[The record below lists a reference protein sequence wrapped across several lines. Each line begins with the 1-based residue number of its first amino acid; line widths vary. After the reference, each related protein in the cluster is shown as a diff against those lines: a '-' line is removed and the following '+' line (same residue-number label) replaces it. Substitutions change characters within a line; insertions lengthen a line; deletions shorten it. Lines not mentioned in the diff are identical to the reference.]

1 MSGKPNRYASD
12 PAMYRDQYMETLGL
26 RANIDDMNL
35 QANKTYK
42 ATGQLPPVSQ
52 MPETR
57 TTSEILAD
65 NERLKID
72 LIKILAPI
80 TDAQLALAIIQR
92 LQNSPFNTSGGLFT
106 FFAQRAPE
114 IVKQLQKSYSL
125 KIKGDQNDVE
135 TFVSFI
141 ESMFTQTKSMTSTVS
156 DFFKNSSNKEYN
168 ILDAKDFNKIYIFFN
183 NVIAKLSA
191 IAKPSSEI
199 GKQCNRIAKSLST
212 YSKFLS
218 YVELFNNVKQII
230 TLDPEKYS
238 MIESGNQI
246 NLLDNFYDVNTRY
259 IEIMRS
265 FPSENRLYTLLEQL
279 DTASKNKQTGLI
291 SNILLS
297 IEELV
302 SMTNE
307 ITILNNDITDLNIRL
322 KNIKDGVIIIQPQQ
336 EQEQTQK
343 QKIMNDIVEIDKK
356 IDYKQGLIFNIEKN
370 IEKSPDQE
378 KRLRE
383 SILRYKKDIEK
394 LIENRNKKETELQE
408 LELNENNLPSAPPLP
423 QSEDNQEQQIP
434 TDQLPEINLQPSPPP
449 PKQHDTGGGEGEP
462 RKKSDAEITLENKI
476 NFINK
481 QVNIAKKRANDH
493 YEALQ
498 KIDPINN
505 KDEYDR
511 INKNFNFENKLISGY
526 EYQLAIKQAEL
537 KKISGNGI
545 MKRRGRPRGC
555 GIVKQKPYSES
566 VKAHVSY
573 DKGIMESPRFV
584 RFGKYLVNNHKLNND
599 DIFALK
605 QPSGGALQEF
615 PSIRLSKHLSNVI
628 KKMVGGGVPS
638 YNDLNGLSEPE
649 KTYLHKVSTRSN
661 IVDKFSIPAPNKD
674 QYEKDIH
681 EFEVLKG
688 EIMAGNDSKELIKKF
703 KLHLMKLSKMGS
715 LPKREVSEVM
725 EELIQMGY

>member
-1 MSGKPNRYASD
+1 MSGKPNRYPSD
-12 PAMYRDQYMETLGL
+12 PAMYRDQYMEALEL
-26 RANIDDMNL
+26 RSNIDDMNL

-72 LIKILAPI
+72 LVKILAPVA
-80 TDAQLALAIIQR
+80 DSQLALAIIQR
-92 LQNSPFNTSGGLFT
+92 IQNSPFNTSGSLFT

-114 IVKQLQKSYSL
+114 IVTQLKKSYSL
-125 KIKGDQNDVE
+125 KIKGDQNDIE

-141 ESMFTQTKSMTSTVS
+141 EEMFTKTKAITSTVS
-156 DFFKNSSNKEYN
+156 DFFKNSSKTEYN
-168 ILDAKDFNKIYIFFN
+168 ILDAKDFNKIYLFFDN
-183 NVIAKLSA
+183 IIAKLST

-199 GKQCNRIAKSLST
+199 GKRCNRIAKSLST
-212 YSKFLS
+212 YSKFVS
-218 YVELFNNVKQII
+218 YKEMFDNVKQIV
-230 TLDPEKYS
+230 TLDPEKFS
-238 MIESGNQI
+238 MMESGKRTNM
-246 NLLDNFYDVNTRY
+246 LDNFYDINTRY
-259 IEIMRS
+259 MEILKT

-279 DTASKNKQTGLI
+279 DNASKNKQTDLV

-297 IEELV
+297 IEGLV
-302 SMTNE
+302 SMTDE
-307 ITILNNDITDLNIRL
+307 ITALNEDINEFKIQINTIDISQPLGNLDTMTIEQLQILRKDITDKINRIDNDLNN
-322 KNIKDGVIIIQPQQ
+322 KNINKETKIKYKGNKKILLSNIEIIDDTINKKLDEQENNDDGVGQPQI
-336 EQEQTQK
+336 TT
-343 QKIMNDIVEIDKK
+343 D
-356 IDYKQGLIFNIEKN
+356 
-370 IEKSPDQE
+370 
-378 KRLRE
+378 
-383 SILRYKKDIEK
+383 
-394 LIENRNKKETELQE
+394 
-408 LELNENNLPSAPPLP
+408 
-423 QSEDNQEQQIP
+423 QIP
-434 TDQLPEINLQPSPPP
+434 TNQLPEIDLPPSLPSN
-449 PKQHDTGGGEGEP
+449 QHDTGGGEGEP
-462 RKKSDAEITLENKI
+462 RVIPKDDDNRKNILKIEIKNLEEKI
-476 NFINK
+476 EYHENVIKNAK
-481 QVNIAKKRANDH
+481 VDIANATPPNYD
-493 YEALQ
+493 LQ
-498 KIDPINN
+498 KIN
-505 KDEYDR
+505 KIKTSGKIIKSATNEIKDAS
-511 INKNFNFENKLISGY
+511 IKL
-526 EYQLAIKQAEL
+526 EKL
-537 KKISGNGI
+537 KKELHDITGQGI

-584 RFGKYLVNNHKLNND
+584 KFGKYLINNHKLNND

-615 PSIRLSKHLSNVI
+615 PSVRLSKHLSNVI

-649 KTYLHKVSTRSN
+649 KAYLHKVSTRSN
-661 IVDKFSIPAPNKD
+661 IVDKFSIPAPSKD

>member
-1 MSGKPNRYASD
+1 MSGKPNRYPSD
-12 PAMYRDQYMETLGL
+12 PAMYRDQYMEALEL
-26 RANIDDMNL
+26 RSNIDDMNL

-72 LIKILAPI
+72 LVKILAPVA
-80 TDAQLALAIIQR
+80 DSQLALAIIQR
-92 LQNSPFNTSGGLFT
+92 IQNSPFNTSGSLFT

-114 IVKQLQKSYSL
+114 IVTQLKKSYSL
-125 KIKGDQNDVE
+125 KIKGDQNDIE

-141 ESMFTQTKSMTSTVS
+141 EEMFTKTKAITSTVS
-156 DFFKNSSNKEYN
+156 DFFKNSSKTEYN
-168 ILDAKDFNKIYIFFN
+168 ILDAKDFNKIYLFFDN
-183 NVIAKLSA
+183 IIAKLST

-199 GKQCNRIAKSLST
+199 GKRCNRIAKSLST
-212 YSKFLS
+212 YSKFVS
-218 YVELFNNVKQII
+218 YKEMFDNVKQIV
-230 TLDPEKYS
+230 TLDPEKFS
-238 MIESGNQI
+238 MMESGKRTNM
-246 NLLDNFYDVNTRY
+246 LDNFYDINTRY
-259 IEIMRS
+259 MEILKT

-279 DTASKNKQTGLI
+279 DNASKNKQTDLV

-297 IEELV
+297 IEGLV
-302 SMTNE
+302 SMTDE
-307 ITILNNDITDLNIRL
+307 ITALNEDINEFKIQINTIDISQPLGNLDTMTIEQLQILRKDITDKINRIDNDLNN
-322 KNIKDGVIIIQPQQ
+322 KNINKETKIKYKGNKKILLSNIEIIDDTINKKLDEQENNDDGVGQPQI
-336 EQEQTQK
+336 TT
-343 QKIMNDIVEIDKK
+343 D
-356 IDYKQGLIFNIEKN
+356 
-370 IEKSPDQE
+370 
-378 KRLRE
+378 
-383 SILRYKKDIEK
+383 
-394 LIENRNKKETELQE
+394 
-408 LELNENNLPSAPPLP
+408 
-423 QSEDNQEQQIP
+423 QIP
-434 TDQLPEINLQPSPPP
+434 TNQLPEIDLPPSLPSN
-449 PKQHDTGGGEGEP
+449 QHDTGGGEGEP
-462 RKKSDAEITLENKI
+462 RVIPKDDDNRKNILKIEIKNLEEKI
-476 NFINK
+476 EYHENVIKNAK
-481 QVNIAKKRANDH
+481 VDIANATPPNYD
-493 YEALQ
+493 LQ
-498 KIDPINN
+498 KIN
-505 KDEYDR
+505 KIKTSGKIIKSATNEIKDAS
-511 INKNFNFENKLISGY
+511 IKL
-526 EYQLAIKQAEL
+526 EKL
-537 KKISGNGI
+537 KKELHDITGQGI

-584 RFGKYLVNNHKLNND
+584 KFGKYLINNHKLNND

-615 PSIRLSKHLSNVI
+615 PSVRLSKQLSNVI

-649 KTYLHKVSTRSN
+649 KAYLHKVSTRSN
-661 IVDKFSIPAPNKD
+661 IVDKFSIPAPSKD

>member
-12 PAMYRDQYMETLGL
+12 PAMYRDQYMEALEL
-26 RANIDDMNL
+26 RSNIDDMNL

-80 TDAQLALAIIQR
+80 ADSQLALAIIQR
-92 LQNSPFNTSGGLFT
+92 LQNSPFNTSGSLFT

-114 IVKQLQKSYSL
+114 IVTQLKKSYSL
-125 KIKGDQNDVE
+125 KIKGDQNDIE

-141 ESMFTQTKSMTSTVS
+141 EEMFTKTKAITSTVS
-156 DFFKNSSNKEYN
+156 DFFKNSSKTEYN
-168 ILDAKDFNKIYIFFN
+168 ILDAKDFNKIYLFFDN
-183 NVIAKLSA
+183 IIAKLST

-199 GKQCNRIAKSLST
+199 GKRCNRIAKSLST
-212 YSKFLS
+212 YSKFVS
-218 YVELFNNVKQII
+218 YKEMFDNVKQIV
-230 TLDPEKYS
+230 TLDPEKFS
-238 MIESGNQI
+238 MMESGKRTNM
-246 NLLDNFYDVNTRY
+246 LDNFYDINTRY
-259 IEIMRS
+259 MEILKT

-279 DTASKNKQTGLI
+279 DNASKNKQTDLV

-297 IEELV
+297 IEGLV
-302 SMTNE
+302 SMTDE
-307 ITILNNDITDLNIRL
+307 ITALNEDINEFKIQINTIDISQPLGNLDTMTIEQLQILRKDITDKINRIDNDLNN
-322 KNIKDGVIIIQPQQ
+322 KNINKETKIKYKSNKKILLSNIEIIDDTINKKLDEQENNDDGVGQPHQPQI
-336 EQEQTQK
+336 TT
-343 QKIMNDIVEIDKK
+343 D
-356 IDYKQGLIFNIEKN
+356 
-370 IEKSPDQE
+370 
-378 KRLRE
+378 
-383 SILRYKKDIEK
+383 
-394 LIENRNKKETELQE
+394 
-408 LELNENNLPSAPPLP
+408 
-423 QSEDNQEQQIP
+423 QIP
-434 TDQLPEINLQPSPPP
+434 TNQLPEINLQPSPPP
-449 PKQHDTGGGEGEP
+449 PKQQDNGGGEGDP
-462 RKKSDAEITLENKI
+462 RKKSDEEIVLESKI
-476 NFINK
+476 NYINK
-481 QVNIAKKRANDH
+481 SLNIAKKRANEH
-493 YEALQ
+493 YETLQ
-498 KIDPINN
+498 KLDPIND
-505 KDEYDR
+505 KDEYDN
-511 INKNFNFENKLISGY
+511 INEKFKFENKLISAY
-526 EYQLAIKQAEL
+526 EYQLEIKQAEL
-537 KKISGNGI
+537 KKITGNGI

-584 RFGKYLVNNHKLNND
+584 KFGKYLINNHKLNND

-615 PSIRLSKHLSNVI
+615 PSVRLSKHLSNVI

-649 KTYLHKVSTRSN
+649 KAYLHKVSTRSN
-661 IVDKFSIPAPNKD
+661 IVDKFSIPAPSKD

-715 LPKREVSEVM
+715 LPKREVSDVM
-725 EELIQMGY
+725 EELLQMGY

>member
-12 PAMYRDQYMETLGL
+12 PAMYRDQYMEALEL
-26 RANIDDMNL
+26 RSNIDDMNL

-80 TDAQLALAIIQR
+80 ADSQLALAIIQR
-92 LQNSPFNTSGGLFT
+92 IQNSPFNTSGSLFT

-114 IVKQLQKSYSL
+114 IVTQLKKSYSL
-125 KIKGDQNDVE
+125 KIKGDQNDIE

-141 ESMFTQTKSMTSTVS
+141 EEMFTKTKAITSTVS
-156 DFFKNSSNKEYN
+156 DFFKNSSKTEYN
-168 ILDAKDFNKIYIFFN
+168 ILDAKDFNKIYLFFDN
-183 NVIAKLSA
+183 IIAKLST

-199 GKQCNRIAKSLST
+199 GKRCNRIAKSLST
-212 YSKFLS
+212 YSKFVS
-218 YVELFNNVKQII
+218 YKEMFDNVKQIV
-230 TLDPEKYS
+230 TLDPEKFS
-238 MIESGNQI
+238 MMESGKRTNM
-246 NLLDNFYDVNTRY
+246 LDNFYDINTRY
-259 IEIMRS
+259 MEILKT

-279 DTASKNKQTGLI
+279 DNASKNKQTDLV

-297 IEELV
+297 IEGLV
-302 SMTNE
+302 SMTDE
-307 ITILNNDITDLNIRL
+307 ITALNEDINEFKIQINTIDISQPLGNLDTMTIEQLQILRKDITDKINRIDNDLNN
-322 KNIKDGVIIIQPQQ
+322 KNINKETKIKYKSNKKILLSNLEIIQKKIV
-336 EQEQTQK
+336 EQENQQVPPPQSQPDYNDDERDEGGGGDGPSIPSRPSGPSGPGPK
-343 QKIMNDIVEIDKK
+343 Q
-356 IDYKQGLIFNIEKN
+356 
-370 IEKSPDQE
+370 
-378 KRLRE
+378 
-383 SILRYKKDIEK
+383 
-394 LIENRNKKETELQE
+394 TELQNQIDDE
-408 LELNENNLPSAPPLP
+408 YNTISELNY
-423 QSEDNQEQQIP
+423 QI
-434 TDQLPEINLQPSPPP
+434 TRNIE
-449 PKQHDTGGGEGEP
+449 
-462 RKKSDAEITLENKI
+462 TLNKI
-476 NFINK
+476 RNQPK
-481 QVNIAKKRANDH
+481 SKTND
-493 YEALQ
+493 
-498 KIDPINN
+498 K
-505 KDEYDR
+505 
-511 INKNFNFENKLISGY
+511 
-526 EYQLAIKQAEL
+526 AIKAVTERIEQYHKGIQMHKQTIQEL
-537 KKISGNGI
+537 KDKLKDATASGSGF
-545 MKRRGRPRGC
+545 KKGRGRPRGC

-584 RFGKYLVNNHKLNND
+584 KFGKYLINNHKLNND

-615 PSIRLSKHLSNVI
+615 PSVRLSKQLSNVI

-649 KTYLHKVSTRSN
+649 KAYLHKVSTRSN
-661 IVDKFSIPAPNKD
+661 IVDKFSIPAPSKD

-715 LPKREVSEVM
+715 LPKREVSDVM
-725 EELIQMGY
+725 EELLQMGY